1 MTPPILAKVGA
12 RFASLSNRP
21 PLGAT
26 LHLAAETTNHDPFR
40 PVWPSLQPE
49 APIAAVAFIT
59 SFAAGAP
66 ANAQQYGTVRFVA
79 SAPDMTFLP
88 MLLAAE
94 YGIDKEMGFASTFT
108 YAASPIGIKAMIADF
123 HRLAPDDVGL
133 CGITCSM
140 QEWTRDNYSRP
151 LGMVDDAARYL
162 AERNVEYII
171 HVGSPLVVAQGAGFD
186 LTLIVRTMSAVF
198 ACCEASTATAP
209 TDAAR
214 AAVKD
219 AKDADCT
226 YVPSGQLP
234 ATSDSDHGFWRPN
247 SSLRGDCAGRCSTFA
262 PHSPTS
268 VCKPKDRSGRLQS
281 PSLL

>member
-12 RFASLSNRP
+12 RFAGLSNRP

-79 SAPDMTFLP
+79 SAPGMTFLP

-186 LTLIVRTMSAVF
+186 LTLIFRTVSAVF
-198 ACCEASTATAP
+198 ALLQDVTPDALK
-209 TDAAR
+209 DAAR

-219 AKDADCT
+219 AKDADCI

-234 ATSDSDHGFWRPN
+234 ATAIVKDLEAELDLPVIAQGDSDF
-247 SSLRGDCAGRCSTFA
+247 CAAFA
-262 PHSPTS
+262 HLGI
-268 VCKPKDRSGRLQS
+268 KPKDRSGWLLA
-281 PSLL
+281 SL

>member
-108 YAASPIGIKAMIADF
+108 YAASPI
-123 HRLAPDDVGL
+123 V
-133 CGITCSM
+133 
-140 QEWTRDNYSRP
+140 SR
-151 LGMVDDAARYL
+151 R
-162 AERNVEYII
+162 
-171 HVGSPLVVAQGAGFD
+171 
-186 LTLIVRTMSAVF
+186 
-198 ACCEASTATAP
+198 
-209 TDAAR
+209 
-214 AAVKD
+214 
-219 AKDADCT
+219 
-226 YVPSGQLP
+226 
-234 ATSDSDHGFWRPN
+234 
-247 SSLRGDCAGRCSTFA
+247 
-262 PHSPTS
+262 
-268 VCKPKDRSGRLQS
+268 
-281 PSLL
+281 